1 MDVEL
6 ELDITNE
13 ALKCLENGK
22 TGEAATKLRQALDS
36 VTSKLVK
43 WEKLEIKFVQECT
56 DDNLISRLNF
66 LHSHG
71 CIEDR
76 YFQACNNLRKIGN
89 IAVHDIQRAQ
99 SLDTKS
105 VLENAAA
112 FKQML
117 DGLASKTIIVKK
129 QRTLE
134 CVEDCFAEPF
144 EIICEAVKIYLKNM
158 KKGLSWGYERE
169 KANTEVKK
177 RIYES
182 LQIFLR
188 NIGLF
193 YGVDPE
199 AYTLDTIRKYSS
211 LGIIGS
217 RDQYGNLN
225 KEDWPHVAGRMT
237 DEEKRMFV
245 FNSVIFQTIDF
256 NPFDPLVLKDN
267 DWGERVIIPY
277 LSYIYF
283 LLKKSKKDRTVLRT
297 MDKLENRIIIFD
309 GIPYLR
315 KYDSLPFEEI
325 YCSYVPDGE
334 KEVFSAMKEVTAE
347 ETNTYMQELDRYYSN
362 RYFLSSRYMQKEAG
376 VPEKIIEKGYT
387 GNTSMAY
394 MRYVI
399 SPEWLVEE
407 EKPHNSWKSMCMHP
421 SYEWSISY
429 YLLTDLNKELREYTD
444 ETGYH
449 PNRNLKPLL
458 VYEAIED
465 TCRGAMDGKIE
476 PENARF
482 NMHETLA
489 TLFYHFYI
497 GVYPK
502 NRYEND
508 LKEIADQLTE
518 EFGVM
523 EDLEKAK
530 KEMKQKQ
537 NKEFN
542 LLLKTLKEYATEW
555 TDERFDV
562 NLADLNEYDTCAT
575 EENDTPI
582 ENQH

>member
-1 MDVEL
+1 MDVEI

-13 ALKCLENGK
+13 ALKCLDNGK
-22 TGEAATKLRQALDS
+22 TAEAATKLRQALDS
-36 VTSKLVK
+36 VTTKLVK

-56 DDNLISRLNF
+56 DDNLISRLKF

-105 VLENAAA
+105 VLENAAT

-134 CVEDCFAEPF
+134 CLEDCFAEPF

-169 KANTEVKK
+169 KANIEVKK

-188 NIGLF
+188 NVGLF
-193 YGVDPE
+193 YGVEPE
-199 AYTLDTIRKYSS
+199 AYTLDTIKKYSR

-217 RDQYGNLN
+217 WDQYKNLN

-237 DEEKRMFV
+237 DEEERMFI
-245 FNSVIFQTIDF
+245 FNSVIIQTIDF
-256 NPFDPLVLKDN
+256 NPVDPLVLKGGN
-267 DWGERVIIPY
+267 WGERVIIPY

-283 LLKKSKKDRTVLRT
+283 LLKKNSKSRTVLRT
-297 MDKLENRIIIFD
+297 MDKLENRIIVLD

-325 YCSYVPDGE
+325 YCSCVPNGE
-334 KEVFSAMKEVTAE
+334 KEVFSAMKEITAE
-347 ETNTYMQELDRYYSN
+347 GTDTYMQELDIYYSN

-376 VPEKIIEKGYT
+376 VPEEIIEKGYT

-399 SPEWLVEE
+399 SSEWLGEE
-407 EKPHNSWKSMCMHP
+407 QKPAYFLEYMRMHP
-421 SYEWSISY
+421 ENEWSISS
-429 YLLTDLNKELREYTD
+429 YLLQDLNEKLRDYTD

-458 VYEAIED
+458 GYEAIED
-465 TCRGAMDGKIE
+465 TCRGAMDGEIE
-476 PENARF
+476 PENSRF
-482 NMHETLA
+482 DIHETLA
-489 TLFYHFYI
+489 ALFYHFYI

-523 EDLEKAK
+523 EDLENAK

-562 NLADLNEYDTCAT
+562 KLADLDEYDTCAT
-575 EENDTPI
+575 EKNDTSI
-582 ENQH
+582 EN

>member
-56 DDNLISRLNF
+56 DDNLVSRLNF

-105 VLENAAA
+105 VLENAAT

-193 YGVDPE
+193 YSVEPE
-199 AYTLDTIRKYSS
+199 AYTLDTIRKYSR

-217 RDQYGNLN
+217 RDQYRNLN

-237 DEEKRMFV
+237 DEEERMFV

-256 NPFDPLVLKDN
+256 NPFDPLVLSGDSFRS
-267 DWGERVIIPY
+267 ERFIIPY
-277 LSYIYF
+277 VSYIYF
-283 LLKKSKKDRTVLRT
+283 FMKKYGKDRPFIRVIDR
-297 MDKLENRIIIFD
+297 LENQIIILD

-315 KYDSLPFEEI
+315 KYDPLPFAEL
-325 YCSYVPDGE
+325 YCSCVPDGE
-334 KEVFSAMKEVTAE
+334 KEVFSAMKEIDAKE
-347 ETNTYMQELDRYYSN
+347 AATYMRELDSYYSS
-362 RYFLSSRYMQKEAG
+362 RYFLSNRYVQKEAG
-376 VPEKIIEKGYT
+376 IPEKIIEKGYT

-399 SPEWLVEE
+399 SPELFNEE
-407 EKPHNSWKSMCMHP
+407 EKPAYFLEYMRMHP
-421 SYEWSISY
+421 EDEWSISS
-429 YLLTDLNKELREYTD
+429 YLLQDINEKLRDYTD

-458 VYEAIED
+458 GYEAIED
-465 TCRGAMDGKIE
+465 TCRGAVDGKIE
-476 PENARF
+476 PENGRF
-482 NMHETLA
+482 SMGETLA

-523 EDLEKAK
+523 EDLENAK
-530 KEMKQKQ
+530 KEMRQKQ

-555 TDERFDV
+555 TNERFNV
-562 NLADLNEYDTCAT
+562 KLADLDEYDTCAT
-575 EENDTPI
+575 EENDTSI
-582 ENQH
+582 EN